1 MNLWHRKSA
10 GRYQIGVKIIM
21 TTRIIATGAYAPLQ
35 VITNDDMAKVVDTS
49 DEWITQRTGI
59 KERHISS
66 GENTSVLAV
75 NTARQ
80 LLERAGKK
88 AEDIDLIIVAT
99 VTADYGTPSLGCM
112 VQKEIDA
119 SNAVAFDVT
128 AACSGFMF
136 ALSIADKYI
145 KTGIYNN
152 AIVIGAETLS
162 KIIDWSDRSTCVLF
176 GDGAGGAYVEKS
188 ETDGIIEEEIGSN
201 GGLYDILTEGHTE
214 CTNIFNGKK
223 EEPDPLWYVHMNGR
237 EVFKFATKSVVKS
250 VERVL
255 SRASITAEDIK
266 YVVPHQANTRIVDVI
281 SNKLKI
287 PDEKFYMNIDKY
299 GNTSSASIPIA
310 LNELNEKGLIER
322 GDKVLLTGF
331 GGGMTWGTM
340 LVSW

>member
-1 MNLWHRKSA
+1 
-10 GRYQIGVKIIM
+10 M
-21 TTRIIATGAYAPLQ
+21 TTRIISTGAYTPGR
-35 VITNDDMAKVVDTS
+35 VITNNDLAELVDTS
-49 DEWITQRTGI
+49 DEWITKRTGI

-75 NTARQ
+75 NTAKQ
-80 LLERAGKK
+80 LLERADISPGS
-88 AEDIDLIIVAT
+88 IDLIIVAS

-112 VQKEIDA
+112 IQKEIGA

-145 KTGIYNN
+145 RTGVYKN

-162 KIIDWSDRSTCVLF
+162 KIVDWTDRSTCVLF

-188 ETDGIIEEEIGSN
+188 ENEGIIREEIGTK
-201 GGLYDILTEGHTE
+201 GELYDILTEGYTACSNAFTE
-214 CTNIFNGKK
+214 NKDTRH
-223 EEPDPLWYVHMNGR
+223 PLWYVNMNGR

-255 SRASITAEDIK
+255 KESGTAPGEIA
-266 YVVPHQANTRIVDVI
+266 YVIPHQANVRIVEVI
-281 SNKLKI
+281 SNKLDI
-287 PDEKFYMNIDKY
+287 PYEKFYMNMDRY

-310 LNELNEKGLIER
+310 LDELNGKGLIKR
-322 GDKVLLTGF
+322 GDKILLTGF

-340 LVSW
+340 LLSW

>member
-1 MNLWHRKSA
+1 
-10 GRYQIGVKIIM
+10 M
-21 TTRIIATGAYAPLQ
+21 TTRIIATGAYAPVQ
-35 VITNDDMAKVVDTS
+35 VITNDDMANVVDTS

-66 GENTSVLAV
+66 GENTSALAV

-80 LLERAGKK
+80 LLERAGRK
-88 AEDIDLIIVAT
+88 AGDIDLIIVAT
-99 VTADYGTPSLGCM
+99 VTADYSTPSVGCI
-112 VQKEIDA
+112 VQKELGA

-145 KTGIYNN
+145 KAGMYNN

-162 KIIDWSDRSTCVLF
+162 KIVDWSDRSTCVLF

-188 ETDGIIEEEIGSN
+188 ETYGIIEEEIGSK
-201 GGLYDILTEGHTE
+201 GELYDILTGGYTD
-214 CTNIFNGKK
+214 CANIFNGKEK
-223 EEPDPLWYVHMNGR
+223 EDSLWYVNMNGR

-255 SRASITAEDIK
+255 SGAGVAAEDIK
-266 YVVPHQANTRIVDVI
+266 YVIPHQANTRIVDI
-281 SNKLKI
+281 IYNKLRI
-287 PDEKFYMNIDKY
+287 PNEKFYMNIDRY

>member
-1 MNLWHRKSA
+1 
-10 GRYQIGVKIIM
+10 M
-21 TTRIIATGAYAPLQ
+21 TTRIIATGAYAPGQ
-35 VITNDDMAKVVDTS
+35 VITNDDIAKVVDTS

-59 KERHISS
+59 KERRIST

-80 LLERAGKK
+80 LLERAGKR
-88 AEDIDLIIVAT
+88 AVDIDLIIIAT
-99 VTADYGTPSLGCM
+99 VTADYCTPSVGCM
-112 VQKEIDA
+112 VQKELGA

-145 KTGIYNN
+145 RTGMYNN

-162 KIIDWSDRSTCVLF
+162 KIVDWSDRSTCVLF

-188 ETDGIIEEEIGSN
+188 ETYGIIKEEIGSK
-201 GGLYDILTEGHTE
+201 GELYDILTCGHTN
-214 CTNIFNGKK
+214 CANIFNDSEKD
-223 EEPDPLWYVHMNGR
+223 DPLWYVNMNGR

-255 SRASITAEDIK
+255 SGAGVTAEEIK
-266 YVVPHQANTRIVDVI
+266 YVIPHQANTRIVDII

-287 PDEKFYMNIDKY
+287 PHEQFYMNIDKY

-340 LVSW
+340 LISW

>member
-1 MNLWHRKSA
+1 
-10 GRYQIGVKIIM
+10 M
-21 TTRIIATGAYAPLQ
+21 TTRIIATGAYAPGQ
-35 VITNDDMAKVVDTS
+35 VITNDDIAKMVDTS

-59 KERHISS
+59 KERRISS
-66 GENTSVLAV
+66 GENTSGLAV
-75 NTARQ
+75 GTARQ

-88 AEDIDLIIVAT
+88 AEEIDLIIVAT
-99 VTADYGTPSLGCM
+99 VTPDYGTPSVGCM
-112 VQKEIDA
+112 VQKEIGA
-119 SNAVAFDVT
+119 SNAVAFDIT

-162 KIIDWSDRSTCVLF
+162 KIVNWSDRSTCVLF
-176 GDGAGGAYVEKS
+176 GDGAGGAYIEKS
-188 ETDGIIEEEIGSN
+188 ETDGIIAEETGSK
-201 GGLYDILTEGHTE
+201 GELYNILTEGHTN
-214 CTNIFNGKK
+214 CNNAFNDSK
-223 EEPDPLWYVHMNGR
+223 EEPDPLWYVKMNGR

-255 SRASITAEDIK
+255 KNANITSEEIK
-266 YVVPHQANTRIVDVI
+266 YVVPHQANIRIVEVI
-281 SNKLKI
+281 SNKLEI
-287 PDEKFYMNIDKY
+287 PYEKFYMNIDRY

-310 LNELNEKGLIER
+310 LNELNEKGLIKR
-322 GDKVLLTGF
+322 GDKIILTGF